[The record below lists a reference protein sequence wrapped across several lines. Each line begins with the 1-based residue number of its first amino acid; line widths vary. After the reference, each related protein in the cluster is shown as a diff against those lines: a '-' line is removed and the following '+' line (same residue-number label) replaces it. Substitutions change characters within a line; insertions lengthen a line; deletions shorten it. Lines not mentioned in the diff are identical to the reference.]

1 MYAVWLKGKKYN
13 GMDEGGCWEETER
26 GLVWQEEGCV
36 KRGGRWSRER
46 EWREGQ
52 WVSVSMSAQR
62 EGHSEAGAAG
72 IHERSLG
79 TARGGRRGDVEG
91 ERRASKCVR
100 RKWGLKRN
108 GWEIAE

>member
-1 MYAVWLKGKKYN
+1 MYASVGKGKM
-13 GMDEGGCWEETER
+13 GEGSCYRGGRER
-26 GLVWQEEGCV
+26 WGRKAVREEEGCV